1 LVEKAKEE
9 ATLEAMD
16 QGRWVDEEGGQ
27 KSGCEFTLK
36 TKLNSNQAMIL

>member
-16 QGRWVDEEGGQ
+16 QGRWVDEGGQ

-36 TKLNSNQAMIL
+36 TKLNSNQAMIS